1 MTRQDSGSPT
11 LEQVQALVERAG
23 LTLTPEELESFR
35 KAVELTQG
43 QVRLLHSIDLK
54 EEVPAFTFRPGDS
67 SS

>member
-1 MTRQDSGSPT
+1 MARQDSKSPT
-11 LEQVQALVERAG
+11 LEEVEALVKRAG

-35 KAVELTQG
+35 EAVELTQG

-54 EEVPAFTFRPGDS
+54 EEIPAFSFRPGES

>member
-1 MTRQDSGSPT
+1 MARKDSGSPT

-35 KAVELTQG
+35 EAVELTQG
-43 QVRLLHSIDLK
+43 QVRFLHSIDLR
-54 EEVPAFTFRPGDS
+54 EEVPAFTFRPGVS